1 MIVRIILAMLLFFCF
16 KTFPLFAGAKPYR
29 ITLAENWKLM
39 STKDVQA
46 DGATISVSSFKD
58 NKWFPIHQMPATV
71 LQILQ
76 EDGIYPDV
84 YVGKNLMEKVPQDL
98 YKQDWWY
105 RTKFKA
111 PVSGF
116 YTLEFPGINY
126 RAEIWL
132 NGNRIADNKEV
143 AGMYVAHEFNV
154 TQWIK
159 QGAENVLAVRVTP
172 EQKVQNVSGVELADS
187 WFDWI
192 NWKYL
197 GYNAKPDDKSYGSM
211 TSFVPDRNAGIWK
224 PVYLRA
230 TGSVSVNHTLV
241 NSELSQSNSIARLTV
256 FTDLHNLSEKP
267 VSGILKGIISR
278 KGKTTIHIEQ
288 SINLSPN
295 EEREVVFA
303 PENYQERKQ
312 PHALR
317 LARV

>member
-1 MIVRIILAMLLFFCF
+1 MKVRKYKSEILFYLTSLVLMLLGVN
-16 KTFPLFAGAKPYR
+16 TIPVYASSGSPQR
-29 ITLAENWKLM
+29 IELTENWKLM
-39 STKDVQA
+39 SSKDLQA
-46 DGATISVSSFKD
+46 EGSAISVVSYKD
-58 NKWFPIHQMPATV
+58 DKWYPIRRMPATV

-76 EDGIYPDV
+76 EDGVYPDL

-105 RTKFKA
+105 RTTFNA

-132 NGNRIADNKEV
+132 NGNKIADNKEV

-159 QGAENVLAVRVTP
+159 KGSENVLAVRVTP
-172 EQKVQNVSGVELADS
+172 EQKVQNVNGVELADS

-197 GYNAKPDDKSYGSM
+197 GYDARPDDKSYGSM

-224 PVYLRA
+224 PVYLRM
-230 TGSVSVNHTLV
+230 TGSVTVNNPLV
-241 NSELSQSNSIARLTV
+241 NSELLQSNSIARLTV
-256 FTDLHNLSEKP
+256 YTNLHNLSRES
-267 VSGILKGIISR
+267 VSGILKGTISR
-278 KGKTTIHIEQ
+278 KGKTSINIEQ

-303 PENYQERKQ
+303 
-312 PHALR
+312 
-317 LARV
+317 